1 MVTVSLTNKLAPIT
15 LSRSTPKKF
24 PSERLR
30 FRADCLPARANGV
43 TPLYR
48 PAPSKKQRS
57 SPSVN
62 MNATVKRKFNALV
75 QGIGNSSSS
84 SLDKENSNH
93 DSAALMSS
101 PLSMRSTPN
110 LSSSLANDELLN
122 KKRRVGGATP
132 TPTSRF
138 GTPNRF
144 GTPPTRSIAA
154 AADGGGDNAPSP
166 VGSIR
171 VTGGQTGTTTSVSN
185 ITLRKYGGSSG
196 AAAHPPSIR
205 EGGGLPPP
213 KYCPGDRE
221 QLLRRLATFQEL
233 TDWTPKPDRVNEV
246 EWAKRGWVCQGKER
260 VKCTLCNAELV
271 VKINRKE
278 VDGKE
283 ISVLIAS
290 EIEESVVGRYAQL
303 VVESHGEDCLWRRK
317 GCDGMSSLS
326 SFFFLSRF
334 CP

>member
-1 MVTVSLTNKLAPIT
+1 
-15 LSRSTPKKF
+15 
-24 PSERLR
+24 
-30 FRADCLPARANGV
+30 
-43 TPLYR
+43 
-48 PAPSKKQRS
+48 
-57 SPSVN
+57 

-75 QGIGNSSSS
+75 QGIGNPASSSS
-84 SLDKENSNH
+84 PSLDKENSNH

-110 LSSSLANDELLN
+110 LSSSLTNDELLN

-132 TPTSRF
+132 TPASRF

-144 GTPPTRSIAA
+144 GTPPSRSNSAA
-154 AADGGGDNAPSP
+154 AADGSGPDNAPSP
-166 VGSIR
+166 AGSIR

-196 AAAHPPSIR
+196 GAAHPPSIQ

-290 EIEESVVGRYAQL
+290 EIEESVIASYAQL
-303 VVESHGEDCLWRRK
+303 VVESHGGDCLWRRK
-317 GCDGMSSLS
+317 GCDGMSFFF
-326 SFFFLSRF
+326 FFFLFFFFPSLLF
-334 CP
+334 FFFKG